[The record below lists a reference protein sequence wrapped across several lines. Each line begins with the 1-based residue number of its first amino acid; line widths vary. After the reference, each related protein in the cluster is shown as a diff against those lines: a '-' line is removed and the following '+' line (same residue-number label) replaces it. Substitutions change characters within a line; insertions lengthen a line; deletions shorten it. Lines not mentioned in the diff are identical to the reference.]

1 MTSAAVRRS
10 SYFGHIWRLRYF
22 WSSLVC
28 NDIVSRYRRSFLGLG
43 WSLLRPISMTI
54 VFCFVF
60 GGLFNQPTAEYAPY
74 LMLGVAVWQF
84 ISESMLVGC
93 NCFVS
98 SVAYIRQQR
107 VPLALF
113 SLRTVLGSGFH
124 FLIALLLAIGLA
136 LYFKGLPNPVATL
149 AVIPSLLLI
158 FVYVWAA
165 ATVLGLIQAH
175 FPDTSQLLEIGM
187 QILFYLT
194 PIVYKTSSFPDRRNF
209 LFVLEWNPF
218 YSLLELVRT
227 PILDGAFPSAKNVGV
242 SVVFTTAT
250 VLLAWMLLRKMERRL
265 VFWL

>member
-1 MTSAAVRRS
+1 MTGAAVSR
-10 SYFGHIWRLRYF
+10 SYFGTIWKLRHF

-28 NDIVSRYRRSFLGLG
+28 NDIISRYRRSFLGLG
-43 WSLLRPISMTI
+43 WSLLRPISMTA

-84 ISESMLVGC
+84 IFESMLVGC
-93 NCFVS
+93 NCFVNS
-98 SVAYIRQQR
+98 APYIRQQR

-124 FLIALLLAIGLA
+124 FLIALALAIALA
-136 LYFKGLPNPVATL
+136 VFFRGLPNPAAAL
-149 AVIPSLLLI
+149 AIIPSLALI
-158 FVYVWAA
+158 FVFCWAA

-175 FPDTSQLLEIGM
+175 FPDTSQLLEIAM

-194 PIVYKTSSFPDRRNF
+194 PIVYKTSSFPDRRKF
-209 LFVLEWNPF
+209 LYVLEWNPF

-227 PILDGAFPSAKNVGV
+227 PILEGTLPSAKNIALAAA
-242 SVVFTTAT
+242 FTAAT
-250 VLLAWMLLRKMERRL
+250 VLLAWVLLRKMERRL